1 MLQSAVEV
9 GAFRAERHGRP
20 THAGEGRVMS
30 VIVRIAALCAAVF
43 VASAAFAQNY
53 PSRLVRI
60 IVPFP
65 AGGPTDV
72 MARLIGQKLSE
83 RLGQQF
89 IIENIAGAAGNIGM
103 GNAARSAGDGYT
115 ILFVSSSYV
124 VNPSLY
130 NKPPYDPDRDFE
142 PVTKA
147 AAATHALIA
156 NPSVAARDVKEL
168 VAAIKADPAKYSIAS
183 PGTGTTPS
191 LSIELFRQSLGLNDL
206 LVVPFSGGTPAIQSV
221 VAGHTPL
228 SFQAIPPATALIR
241 DGKLR
246 AFAVTSLKRAAALP
260 DVPTLDE
267 LGIKGQEA
275 ETMQGVLVPAGTPK
289 EIVDLLQRE
298 IATILALPEVKDK
311 VLTLGFEPSGITPA
325 EFGAYIKAE
334 IAKWRKVIEDGKIP
348 KI

>member
-1 MLQSAVEV
+1 MAL
-9 GAFRAERHGRP
+9 
-20 THAGEGRVMS
+20 
-30 VIVRIAALCAAVF
+30 IVRIAALCAALF
-43 VASAAFAQNY
+43 AASSAFAQNY
-53 PSRLVRI
+53 PNKIVRV
-60 IVPFP
+60 IVPFA

-89 IIENIAGAAGNIGM
+89 IVENQAGAAGNIGM
-103 GNAARSAGDGYT
+103 GAAAKAPGDGYT

-130 NKPPYDPDRDFE
+130 QKAPYDPDKDFV
-142 PVTKA
+142 PITKA

-156 NPSVAARDVKEL
+156 HPSVPARTMKEL
-168 VAAIKADPAKYSIAS
+168 VDLIRAEPAKFTIAS

-191 LSIELFRQSLGLNDL
+191 LSIELFKQSLGLNEL
-206 LVVPFSGGTPAIQSV
+206 LVVPFAGGNPSIQSV

-228 SFQAIPPATALIR
+228 SFQAIPPATALIK

-275 ETMQGVLVPAGTPK
+275 ETMQGVLAPSGTPK
-289 EIVDLLQRE
+289 EIVNLLQRE
-298 IATILALPEVKDK
+298 IAAILELPDVKDK
-311 VLTLGFEPSGITPA
+311 VLTLGFEPSGMTSA
-325 EFGAYIKAE
+325 EFDTYIKAE
-334 IAKWRKVIEDGKIP
+334 IAKWRKVIEVGKIP

>member
-1 MLQSAVEV
+1 MTVILRIL
-9 GAFRAERHGRP
+9 AFC
-20 THAGEGRVMS
+20 
-30 VIVRIAALCAAVF
+30 AALMAAG
-43 VASAAFAQNY
+43 AAFAQSY
-53 PSRLVRI
+53 PNRIVRI

-130 NKPPYDPDRDFE
+130 SKAPYDPDKDFE
-142 PVTKA
+142 PITKA

-168 VAAIKADPAKYSIAS
+168 VAAIKANPAKYSIAS
-183 PGTGTTPS
+183 PGMGTAPS
-191 LSIELFRQSLGLNDL
+191 LSIELFKQSLGLKEL
-206 LVVPFSGGTPAIQSV
+206 LVVPFAGGNPSIQSV

-246 AFAVTSLKRAAALP
+246 ALAVTSLKRAAALP

-275 ETMQGVLVPAGTPK
+275 ETMQGVLAPAGTPK
-289 EIVDLLQRE
+289 EIIDLLQRE
-298 IATILALPEVKDK
+298 IATILALPDVKEK
-311 VLTLGFEPSGITPA
+311 VLALGFEPSGMSPA
-325 EFGAYIKAE
+325 EFNTYIKAE
-334 IAKWRKVIEDGKIP
+334 IAKWRNVIETGGIP

>member
-1 MLQSAVEV
+1 M
-9 GAFRAERHGRP
+9 R
-20 THAGEGRVMS
+20 M
-30 VIVRIAALCAAVF
+30 IVRIAALCAALIIGP
-43 VASAAFAQNY
+43 ALAQPY
-53 PSRLVRI
+53 PNKIVRI

-72 MARLIGQKLSE
+72 MARFIGQKLSE

-89 IIENIAGAAGNIGM
+89 IIENQPGAAGNIGM
-103 GNAARSAGDGYT
+103 ANAAKAPADGYT
-115 ILFVSSSYV
+115 ILFVSSSFV

-130 NKPPYDPDRDFE
+130 HKVPYDPEKDFV
-142 PVTKA
+142 PITKA

-156 NPSVAARDVKEL
+156 NPEVPARTVREL
-168 VAAIKADPAKYSIAS
+168 VDLIRADPTKFNIAS
-183 PGTGTTPS
+183 PGMGTTPS
-191 LSIELFRQSLGLNDL
+191 LSIELFKQSLGLNEL
-206 LVVPFSGGTPAIQSV
+206 LVVPFAGGNPSIQSV

-241 DGKLR
+241 EGKLR
-246 AFAVTSLKRAAALP
+246 ALAVTSLKRAAALP

-275 ETMQGVLVPAGTPK
+275 ETMQGVLAPAGTPK

-298 IATILALPEVKDK
+298 IAASLATPDVKDK
-311 VLTLGFEPSGITPA
+311 IAVLGFVPSGMSSA
-325 EFGAYIKAE
+325 EFDAYIKAE
-334 IAKWRKVIEDGKIP
+334 IAKWRKVIEDGKLP

>member
-1 MLQSAVEV
+1 MTMI
-9 GAFRAERHGRP
+9 F
-20 THAGEGRVMS
+20 
-30 VIVRIAALCAAVF
+30 RIAALYAALF
-43 VASAAFAQNY
+43 AGTAFAADTYSN
-53 PSRLVRI
+53 RLVRI

-89 IIENIAGAAGNIGM
+89 IVENMPGAAGNIGM
-103 GNAARSAGDGYT
+103 GNAARAAGDGYT

-124 VNPSLY
+124 VNPTLY
-130 NKPPYDPDRDFE
+130 SKPPYDPDKDFI

-147 AAATHALIA
+147 AAATHALLA

-168 VAAIKADPAKYSIAS
+168 VADIKANPTKYTIAS
-183 PGTGTTPS
+183 PGAGTTPS
-191 LSIELFRQSLGLNDL
+191 LSIELFRQSLGLNEL
-206 LVVPFSGGTPAIQSV
+206 LVVPFSGGTPAIQAV

-228 SFQAIPPATALIR
+228 SFQAIPPATELIKDR
-241 DGKLR
+241 KLR
-246 AFAVTSLKRAAALP
+246 ALAVTSLKRAAALP

-298 IATILALPEVKDK
+298 IAAILAAPDVKERVDA
-311 VLTLGFEPSGITPA
+311 LGFEPSGMSPA
-325 EFGAYIKAE
+325 DFDAYIKAE
-334 IAKWRKVIEDGKIP
+334 IAKWRGVIEKAGIAKI
-348 KI
+348 